1 MERKSTLP
9 TWEKLGGGDEGKGGM
24 GGEGKG
30 GMGGREGWGEGG
42 GRGGEFN
49 LARRNFS
56 SLTNFPLGVI

>member
-9 TWEKLGGGDEGKGGM
+9 TREKLEGGGR
-24 GGEGKG
+24 
-30 GMGGREGWGEGG
+30 GRGGWGNG

-56 SLTNFPLGVI
+56 SLTNFHLGVI